1 MSENSSGARKGKSTN
16 WGLMALMTGAV
27 SAWLIYDMA
36 TASETPRQAVALL
49 QYFLLAC
56 GLIGFAG
63 AVVKLVSGTE

>member
-1 MSENSSGARKGKSTN
+1 MSDNPGGARKGKSTN

-36 TASETPRQAVALL
+36 TAVEAPPQALTIL
-49 QYFLLAC
+49 QYFLLVC

-63 AVVKLVSGTE
+63 AVVKLVSGE